1 MKTHKTDK
9 TLFRQGIKYL
19 LICLPLLVIAPVLIT
34 LGALNDRA
42 WFFIAPGII
51 AMFAAMYYIYKG
63 VSTLLKAFFNSTK

>member
-1 MKTHKTDK
+1 METHKTDRA
-9 TLFRQGIKYL
+9 LFRKGIKHF

-42 WFFIAPGII
+42 WFFVAPGVL

-63 VSTLLKAFFNSTK
+63 VSTLLKAFFNTEK